1 MRLFVGPLSES
12 AGQKDVRDF
21 IETGI
26 RPRGPLAFLNKTT
39 GRVSCTMMEVPG
51 REGRGPIY
59 FAIVHIHPASLA
71 KKAITNLNGSTIRSR
86 AVAVREFIERDPGS
100 ERRRRP
106 SSAHPRNQRS
116 LDRRGYAVFRVCG
129 SARQLTIVPVKGYVR
144 EYAGPVKGF
153 VREYGD

>member
-1 MRLFVGPLSES
+1 MRLFVGPLPQS

-26 RPRGPLAFLNKTT
+26 RQRGPLAFLNKTA

-71 KKAITNLNGSTIRSR
+71 EKVIRNLNGSTIRSR
-86 AVAVREFIERDPGS
+86 AVAIREFIERDPGN
-100 ERRRRP
+100 ERRRSP
-106 SSAHPRNQRS
+106 SSEQPWNRRS
-116 LDRRGYAVFRVCG
+116 LDRRGYAVFRVFRVCG
-129 SARQLTIVPVKGYVR
+129 STRQIIIAPVEGFAR
-144 EYAGPVKGF
+144 EY
-153 VREYGD
+153 RD